1 MAAIFERTD
10 TDRLAGIP
18 LGTGTT
24 GAAPRIAP
32 RGPSGLW
39 DALARADVA
48 RADAT
53 TTPPAADTAHLAYLA
68 RVATPVHEAEVVDLA
83 AYRARR
89 GR

>member
-10 TDRLAGIP
+10 IDRLAGIP

-24 GAAPRIAP
+24 GAAPGIAP

-39 DALARADVA
+39 DALAK
-48 RADAT
+48 ADARRAEVA
-53 TTPPAADTAHLAYLA
+53 PVADDTAHLAYLA
-68 RVATPVHEAEVVDLA
+68 RVAAPVHEAEVVDLA

-89 GR
+89 AR

>member
-39 DALARADVA
+39 DALAK
-48 RADAT
+48 ADADRAEAM
-53 TTPPAADTAHLAYLA
+53 PPADAHLAYLA
-68 RVATPVHEAEVVDLA
+68 RVAPPAHEAEVVDLA
-83 AYRARR
+83 AYRAQR

>member
-39 DALARADVA
+39 DALAKADEA
-48 RADAT
+48 RVEAA
-53 TTPPAADTAHLAYLA
+53 PPADAHLAYLA
-68 RVATPVHEAEVVDLA
+68 RVAAPVHEADVVDLA

-89 GR
+89 GH